1 MEKACL
7 IKTYNLKKDFDKKS
21 AVSNL
26 SINIYEGDVYGFL
39 GPNGSGK
46 STSIKMM
53 LGLVKP
59 TYGKVTI
66 NGHDVETEREIALEK
81 IGAMVE
87 TPKFYENLSGYKNLV
102 LIANLYGLP
111 KARVSEVLE
120 MVDMES
126 AATKKVSAYS
136 LGMKQRL
143 GIARAFLNDPN
154 IVILDEPTN
163 GLDPQGVMDI
173 RNLIK
178 ELSTKYNVTFFISSH
193 ILSEIQSM
201 CNRVA
206 IINNGELIVENYVEK
221 LLTTEEEIIE
231 IHTKAKEKVSNL
243 LKSLNIPCN
252 IKNFE
257 KGLIIT
263 VPKNSFNN
271 INKILVL
278 NDIALDNIILRSSSL
293 EDYFLKVTEGGRKY
307 A

>member
-1 MEKACL
+1 MENVIL
-7 IKTYNLKKDFDKKS
+7 IKTSNLKKDFDKKS
-21 AVSNL
+21 AVNNL
-26 SINIYEGDVYGFL
+26 NIKVYEGDVYGFL

-53 LGLVKP
+53 LGLVKS
-59 TYGKVTI
+59 TKGKITI
-66 NGHDVETEREIALEK
+66 NGYDIETHREKALEK

-102 LIANLYGLP
+102 LIANLYRLP
-111 KARVSEVLE
+111 KSRINEVLE
-120 MVDMES
+120 MVGMTS

-143 GIARAFLNDPN
+143 GIARAFLNNPN

-163 GLDPQGVMDI
+163 GLDPQGVKDI

-193 ILSEIQSM
+193 ILSEIQAI

-206 IINNGELIVENYVEK
+206 IINNGELIVENYVDE
-221 LLTTEEEIIE
+221 LLAADEEIIE
-231 IHTKAKEKVSNL
+231 IHTKAKEKASKL
-243 LKSLNIPCN
+243 LNSLDIPCK

-257 KGLIIT
+257 KGLIAT
-263 VPKNSFNN
+263 VPKNSFNTV
-271 INKILVL
+271 NKILVL
-278 NDIALDNIILRSSSL
+278 NDITLDNLILKNSSL
-293 EDYFLKVTEGGRKY
+293 EDYFLKVTEGGKKY